1 MVSRPQKI
9 ILLKLLSLVSVVRG
23 YAIALMIAAQL
34 FTASFILSPEAPLS
48 EVLLSGNLWWLILST
63 ALSIAGGYIINNF
76 YDQEKDLIN
85 RPRRSKLDRMLRQ
98 QTKLSGY
105 FILNFTAVLAASAVS
120 FQAAL
125 FFSGFIFLMWY
136 YSHRLK
142 KIIFVGNL
150 TSAILSVMPLF
161 ILVVYFKSFSSIIVV
176 HACFLLLLLASR
188 ELLKDLENLT
198 GDLVQG
204 YKTIPVVY
212 GVHSAKIIGILLIAL
227 TFVPAIILIL
237 YFDIH
242 TMRYYFYVTM
252 AVLPYGALL
261 LWRAKERRDYLVLHA
276 LLRLGIIVG
285 VFSIVL
291 LNPERLIYGWF

>member
-34 FTASFILSPEAPLS
+34 FTAAFILSPSTPLS
-48 EVLLSGNLWWLILST
+48 EVLLSGNLWWLILAT

-85 RPRRSKLDRMLRQ
+85 RPRRSKLDQMVRQ

-105 FILNFTAVLAASAVS
+105 FILNFASVLAASAVS

-125 FFSGFIFLMWY
+125 FFSGFIFLIWY

-142 KIIFVGNL
+142 KIIFIGNL

-212 GVHSAKIIGILLIAL
+212 GVRSAKIIGILLIAL
-227 TFVPAIILIL
+227 TFLPSLVLIL
-237 YFDIH
+237 YYDIH
-242 TMRYYFYVTM
+242 AMRYYFYMTM
-252 AVLPYGALL
+252 AILPYGALL